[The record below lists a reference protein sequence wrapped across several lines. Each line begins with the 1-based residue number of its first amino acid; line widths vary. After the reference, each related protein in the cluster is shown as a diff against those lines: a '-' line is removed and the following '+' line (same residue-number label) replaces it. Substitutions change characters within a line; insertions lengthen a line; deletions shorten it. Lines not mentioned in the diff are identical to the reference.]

1 MTGRTVVF
9 REIEAIVI
17 GRSLGRADG
26 LHVIAGHVSVINE
39 SAGVCIGTLHRA
51 VNAVERKLHFFQRL
65 DAAFGLYGC
74 RGLHVEPIVAARGDQ
89 DGNQKEGDIFQ
100 AIHDSIIF
108 LRLEVHV

>member
-26 LHVIAGHVSVINE
+26 LHVIAGHVSIINE

-51 VNAVERKLHFFQRL
+51 VNAVERKLHFLQRL

-74 RGLHVEPIVAARGDQ
+74 RRLHVEPIVAA
-89 DGNQKEGDIFQ
+89 
-100 AIHDSIIF
+100 
-108 LRLEVHV
+108 